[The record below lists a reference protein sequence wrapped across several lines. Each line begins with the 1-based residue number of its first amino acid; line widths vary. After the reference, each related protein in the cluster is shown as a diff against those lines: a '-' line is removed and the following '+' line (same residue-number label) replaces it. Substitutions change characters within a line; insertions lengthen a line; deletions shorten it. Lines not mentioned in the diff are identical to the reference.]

1 MEKTNKMKS
10 LTNDMKTFEKLMQEQ
25 RKEKQIPGIDLEI
38 DTEEDSPADI
48 LLQAAG
54 MLMDCSVM
62 VAKAAFLVG
71 LMEAE
76 TDEDDEDGEDE
87 EAEPGEEEK
96 SGDAPEN
103 APAKADKADKPDEE
117 KEALRR
123 ELARFKSQTK
133 DTLKKLG
140 VKESDDPLTDLA
152 RLAAEANNETLEE
165 YQRKRAEQESAD
177 EAQRFMRAAKFE
189 AKMAADLAEV
199 HAAYPSTRGY
209 TSVKQLPN
217 FSEFARLRDL
227 GVSPKQAYIAANPD
241 AVTAAAAEAAR
252 QRSMNDGKWH
262 LKPAVRKSSK
272 DNSLV
277 LSKKDMAMY
286 RNTFPELSD
295 KEILALYKQA
305 NK

>member
-1 MEKTNKMKS
+1 MNENEK
-10 LTNDMKTFEKLMQEQ
+10 DEKLGGAANEPQES
-25 RKEKQIPGIDLEI
+25 EKGDQELGFEVDEDGDIIFPDDE
-38 DTEEDSPADI
+38 EEDADDES
-48 LLQAAG
+48 LG
-54 MLMDCSVM
+54 DEGDEDPDGEDDGESDP
-62 VAKAAFLVG
+62 
-71 LMEAE
+71 
-76 TDEDDEDGEDE
+76 DEDDEDGEDE

-96 SGDAPEN
+96 SGDAPDN
-103 APAKADKADKPDEE
+103 APAKADKADEPDEE

-241 AVTAAAAEAAR
+241 AVTAAAAESAR
-252 QRSMNDGKWH
+252 QRSMNDGKGH

-286 RNTFPELSD
+286 RDTFPELSD

>member
-1 MEKTNKMKS
+1 MNENEK
-10 LTNDMKTFEKLMQEQ
+10 DEKLGGAANEPQDSEKGDQELGF
-25 RKEKQIPGIDLEI
+25 EVDEDGDIIFPEDE
-38 DTEEDSPADI
+38 EEDAD
-48 LLQAAG
+48 
-54 MLMDCSVM
+54 DE
-62 VAKAAFLVG
+62 G
-71 LMEAE
+71 LGDEGDE
-76 TDEDDEDGEDE
+76 DPDGEDDGESDPDEDDEDGEGE

-96 SGDAPEN
+96 SVDAPDN
-103 APAKADKADKPDEE
+103 APAKADKADEPDEE

-241 AVTAAAAEAAR
+241 AVTAAAAESAR
-252 QRSMNDGKWH
+252 QRSMNDGKGH

-286 RNTFPELSD
+286 RDAFPDLSD

>member
-1 MEKTNKMKS
+1 MNEHEK
-10 LTNDMKTFEKLMQEQ
+10 DEKLSGAANESQDSEKGDQELGF
-25 RKEKQIPGIDLEI
+25 EVDEDGDIIFPEDE
-38 DTEEDSPADI
+38 EEDAD
-48 LLQAAG
+48 
-54 MLMDCSVM
+54 DE
-62 VAKAAFLVG
+62 G
-71 LMEAE
+71 LGDEGDE
-76 TDEDDEDGEDE
+76 DPDGEDDGESDPDEDDEDGEGE
-87 EAEPGEEEK
+87 EAEPGEEKK
-96 SGDAPEN
+96 SVDAPDN
-103 APAKADKADKPDEE
+103 APAKADKADEPDEE

-241 AVTAAAAEAAR
+241 AVTAAAAESAR
-252 QRSMNDGKWH
+252 QRSMNDGKGH

-272 DNSLV
+272 DNSLA

-286 RNTFPELSD
+286 RDAFPNLSD

>member
-1 MEKTNKMKS
+1 MNEHEK
-10 LTNDMKTFEKLMQEQ
+10 DEKLGGAANESQES
-25 RKEKQIPGIDLEI
+25 EKGDQELGFEVDEDGDIVFPEDE
-38 DTEEDSPADI
+38 EEDAD
-48 LLQAAG
+48 
-54 MLMDCSVM
+54 DE
-62 VAKAAFLVG
+62 G
-71 LMEAE
+71 LGDEGDE
-76 TDEDDEDGEDE
+76 DPDGEDDGESDPDEDDEDGEGE

-96 SGDAPEN
+96 SGDAPDN

-241 AVTAAAAEAAR
+241 AVTAAAAESAR
-252 QRSMNDGKWH
+252 QRSMNDGKGH

-272 DNSLV
+272 DNSLA

-286 RNTFPELSD
+286 RDAFPNLSD

>member
-1 MEKTNKMKS
+1 MNENEKDT
-10 LTNDMKTFEKLMQEQ
+10 KTGGAANEPQDAEKGDQEL
-25 RKEKQIPGIDLEI
+25 GF
-38 DTEEDSPADI
+38 
-48 LLQAAG
+48 
-54 MLMDCSVM
+54 VM
-62 VAKAAFLVG
+62 
-71 LMEAE
+71 
-76 TDEDDEDGEDE
+76 DEDGDIIFPDE
-87 EAEPGEEEK
+87 EEEDGDEDILADEGDDDPDGEDDGESDPDDDEEGDADEGAEPGEDGK
-96 SGDAPEN
+96 SGDDPEA
-103 APAKADKADKPDEE
+103 APAKAAEAEKPDAE

-123 ELARFKSQTK
+123 ELARLKSQAK
-133 DTLKKLG
+133 DTLKRLG
-140 VKESDDPLTDLA
+140 VKDSNDPLTDLA

-189 AKMAADLAEV
+189 QKMAADLAEV

-241 AVTAAAAEAAR
+241 AVTAAAAASAR
-252 QRSMNDGKWH
+252 QRSMNDGKGH

-286 RNTFPELSD
+286 RDTFPDLSD

>member
-1 MEKTNKMKS
+1 MNEHEK
-10 LTNDMKTFEKLMQEQ
+10 DEKLSGAANESQES
-25 RKEKQIPGIDLEI
+25 EKGDQELGFEVDEDGDIIFPEDE
-38 DTEEDSPADI
+38 EEDAD
-48 LLQAAG
+48 
-54 MLMDCSVM
+54 DE
-62 VAKAAFLVG
+62 G
-71 LMEAE
+71 LGDEGDE
-76 TDEDDEDGEDE
+76 DPDGEDDGESDPDEDDEDGEGE

-96 SGDAPEN
+96 SGDAPDN
-103 APAKADKADKPDEE
+103 APAKADKADEPDEE

-241 AVTAAAAEAAR
+241 AVTAAAAESAR
-252 QRSMNDGKWH
+252 QRSMNDGKGH

-272 DNSLV
+272 DNSLA

-286 RNTFPELSD
+286 RDAFPNLSD

>member
-1 MEKTNKMKS
+1 MNENEK
-10 LTNDMKTFEKLMQEQ
+10 DEKLGGAANEPQDSEKGDQELGF
-25 RKEKQIPGIDLEI
+25 EVDEDGDIVFPEDE
-38 DTEEDSPADI
+38 EEDAD
-48 LLQAAG
+48 
-54 MLMDCSVM
+54 DE
-62 VAKAAFLVG
+62 G
-71 LMEAE
+71 LGDEGDE
-76 TDEDDEDGEDE
+76 DPDGEDDGESDPDEDDEDGEGE

-96 SGDAPEN
+96 SGDAPDN

-241 AVTAAAAEAAR
+241 AVTAAAAESAR
-252 QRSMNDGKWH
+252 QRSMNDGKGH

-272 DNSLV
+272 DNSLA

-286 RNTFPELSD
+286 RDAFPDLSD

>member
-1 MEKTNKMKS
+1 MNENEK
-10 LTNDMKTFEKLMQEQ
+10 DEKLGGADNESQES
-25 RKEKQIPGIDLEI
+25 EKGDQELGFEVDEDGDIIFPEDE
-38 DTEEDSPADI
+38 EEDADDES
-48 LLQAAG
+48 LG
-54 MLMDCSVM
+54 DEGDEDPDGEDDGESDP
-62 VAKAAFLVG
+62 
-71 LMEAE
+71 
-76 TDEDDEDGEDE
+76 DEDDEDGEGE

-96 SGDAPEN
+96 SGDAPDN

-241 AVTAAAAEAAR
+241 AVTAAAAESAR
-252 QRSMNDGKWH
+252 QRSMNDGKGH

-272 DNSLV
+272 DTSLA

-286 RNTFPELSD
+286 RDAFPDLSD

>member
-1 MEKTNKMKS
+1 MMNENEK
-10 LTNDMKTFEKLMQEQ
+10 DEKLGGAANESQES
-25 RKEKQIPGIDLEI
+25 EKGDQELGFEVDEDGDIIFPDDE
-38 DTEEDSPADI
+38 EEDAD
-48 LLQAAG
+48 
-54 MLMDCSVM
+54 DE
-62 VAKAAFLVG
+62 G
-71 LMEAE
+71 LGDEGDE
-76 TDEDDEDGEDE
+76 DPDGEDDGESDPDEDDEDGEDE

-96 SGDAPEN
+96 SGDAPDN
-103 APAKADKADKPDEE
+103 APAKADKADEPDEE

-241 AVTAAAAEAAR
+241 AVTAAAAESAR
-252 QRSMNDGKWH
+252 QRSMNDGKGH

-286 RNTFPELSD
+286 RDTFPELSD

>member
-1 MEKTNKMKS
+1 MNENEK
-10 LTNDMKTFEKLMQEQ
+10 DEKLGGAANEPQES
-25 RKEKQIPGIDLEI
+25 EKGDQELGFEVDEDGDIIFPDDE
-38 DTEEDSPADI
+38 EEDAD
-48 LLQAAG
+48 
-54 MLMDCSVM
+54 DE
-62 VAKAAFLVG
+62 G
-71 LMEAE
+71 LGDEGDE
-76 TDEDDEDGEDE
+76 DPDGEDDGESDPDEDDEDGEDE

-96 SGDAPEN
+96 SGDAPDN
-103 APAKADKADKPDEE
+103 APAKADKADEPDEE

-241 AVTAAAAEAAR
+241 AVTAAAAESAR
-252 QRSMNDGKWH
+252 QRSMNDGKGH

-272 DNSLV
+272 DNSLA

-286 RNTFPELSD
+286 RDAFPNLSD

>member
-1 MEKTNKMKS
+1 MNENEK
-10 LTNDMKTFEKLMQEQ
+10 DEKLGGAANEPQDSEKGDQELGF
-25 RKEKQIPGIDLEI
+25 EVDEDGDIIFPEDE
-38 DTEEDSPADI
+38 EEDADDES
-48 LLQAAG
+48 LG
-54 MLMDCSVM
+54 DE
-62 VAKAAFLVG
+62 G
-71 LMEAE
+71 
-76 TDEDDEDGEDE
+76 DEDHDGEDDGESDPDEEDEDGEDE

-96 SGDAPEN
+96 SGDAPDN
-103 APAKADKADKPDEE
+103 APAKADKADEPDEE

-241 AVTAAAAEAAR
+241 AVTAAAAESAR
-252 QRSMNDGKWH
+252 QRSMNDGKGH

-272 DNSLV
+272 DTSLV

-286 RNTFPELSD
+286 RDTFPELSD
-295 KEILALYKQA
+295 KEIMALYKQA

>member
-1 MEKTNKMKS
+1 MNEHEK
-10 LTNDMKTFEKLMQEQ
+10 DEKLSGAANESQES
-25 RKEKQIPGIDLEI
+25 EKGDQELGFEVDEDGDIIFPEDE
-38 DTEEDSPADI
+38 EEDAD
-48 LLQAAG
+48 
-54 MLMDCSVM
+54 DE
-62 VAKAAFLVG
+62 G
-71 LMEAE
+71 LGDEGDE
-76 TDEDDEDGEDE
+76 DPDGEDDGESDPDEDDEDGEDE

-96 SGDAPEN
+96 SGDAPDN
-103 APAKADKADKPDEE
+103 APAKADKADEPDEE

-241 AVTAAAAEAAR
+241 AVTAAAAESAR
-252 QRSMNDGKWH
+252 QRSMNDGKGH

-277 LSKKDMAMY
+277 LSKTDMAMY
-286 RNTFPELSD
+286 RDAFPDLSD

>member
-1 MEKTNKMKS
+1 MNENEK
-10 LTNDMKTFEKLMQEQ
+10 DEKLGGAANEPQDSEKGDQELGF
-25 RKEKQIPGIDLEI
+25 EVDEDGDIIFPDDE
-38 DTEEDSPADI
+38 EEDADDES
-48 LLQAAG
+48 LG
-54 MLMDCSVM
+54 DE
-62 VAKAAFLVG
+62 G
-71 LMEAE
+71 
-76 TDEDDEDGEDE
+76 DEDPDGEDDGESDPDEEDEDGEDE

-96 SGDAPEN
+96 SGDAPDN

-241 AVTAAAAEAAR
+241 AVTAAAAESAR
-252 QRSMNDGKWH
+252 QRSMNDGKGH

-272 DNSLV
+272 DTSLV

-286 RNTFPELSD
+286 RDTFPELSD
-295 KEILALYKQA
+295 KEIMALYKQA

>member
-1 MEKTNKMKS
+1 MNESEK
-10 LTNDMKTFEKLMQEQ
+10 DEKLSGAANEPQES
-25 RKEKQIPGIDLEI
+25 EKGDQELGFEVDEDGDIIFPDDE
-38 DTEEDSPADI
+38 EEDADDES
-48 LLQAAG
+48 LG
-54 MLMDCSVM
+54 DEGDEDPDGEDDGESDP
-62 VAKAAFLVG
+62 
-71 LMEAE
+71 
-76 TDEDDEDGEDE
+76 DEDDEDGEDE

-96 SGDAPEN
+96 SGDAPDN
-103 APAKADKADKPDEE
+103 APAKADKADEPDEE

-241 AVTAAAAEAAR
+241 AVTAAAAESAR
-252 QRSMNDGKWH
+252 QRSMNDGKGH

-272 DNSLV
+272 DNSLA

-286 RNTFPELSD
+286 RDAFPNLSD

>member
-1 MEKTNKMKS
+1 MNENEK
-10 LTNDMKTFEKLMQEQ
+10 DEKLSGAANESQES
-25 RKEKQIPGIDLEI
+25 EKGDQELGFEVDEDGDIIFPEDE
-38 DTEEDSPADI
+38 EEDAD
-48 LLQAAG
+48 
-54 MLMDCSVM
+54 DE
-62 VAKAAFLVG
+62 G
-71 LMEAE
+71 LGDEGDE
-76 TDEDDEDGEDE
+76 DPDGEDDGESDPDEDDEDGEGE

-96 SGDAPEN
+96 SGDAPDN
-103 APAKADKADKPDEE
+103 APAKADKADEPDEE

-241 AVTAAAAEAAR
+241 AVTAAAAESAR
-252 QRSMNDGKWH
+252 QRSMNDGKGH

-286 RNTFPELSD
+286 RDAFPDLSD

>member
-1 MEKTNKMKS
+1 MNENEK
-10 LTNDMKTFEKLMQEQ
+10 DEKLGGAANEPQDSEKGDQELGF
-25 RKEKQIPGIDLEI
+25 EVDEDGDIIFPEDE
-38 DTEEDSPADI
+38 EEDAD
-48 LLQAAG
+48 
-54 MLMDCSVM
+54 DE
-62 VAKAAFLVG
+62 G
-71 LMEAE
+71 LGDEGDE
-76 TDEDDEDGEDE
+76 DPDGEDDGESDPDEDDEDGEGE

-96 SGDAPEN
+96 SGDAPDN
-103 APAKADKADKPDEE
+103 APAKADKADEPDEE

-227 GVSPKQAYIAANPD
+227 GVSPKQAYIAANPE
-241 AVTAAAAEAAR
+241 AVTAAAAESAR
-252 QRSMNDGKWH
+252 QRSLNDGKGH

-272 DNSLV
+272 DNSLA

-286 RNTFPELSD
+286 RDAFPNLSD

>member
-1 MEKTNKMKS
+1 MNENEK
-10 LTNDMKTFEKLMQEQ
+10 DEKLSGAANESQDSEKGDQELGF
-25 RKEKQIPGIDLEI
+25 EVDEDGDIIFPDDE
-38 DTEEDSPADI
+38 EEDAD
-48 LLQAAG
+48 
-54 MLMDCSVM
+54 DE
-62 VAKAAFLVG
+62 G
-71 LMEAE
+71 LGDEGDKDPDGE
-76 TDEDDEDGEDE
+76 DDGESDPDEDDEDGEDE
-87 EAEPGEEEK
+87 EAEPGEEKK
-96 SGDAPEN
+96 SGDAPDN
-103 APAKADKADKPDEE
+103 APAKADKADEPDEE

-241 AVTAAAAEAAR
+241 AVTAAAAESAR
-252 QRSMNDGKWH
+252 QRSMNDGKGH

-286 RNTFPELSD
+286 RDTFPELSD

>member
-1 MEKTNKMKS
+1 MNENEK
-10 LTNDMKTFEKLMQEQ
+10 DEKLGGAANESQES
-25 RKEKQIPGIDLEI
+25 EKGDQELGFEVDEDGDIIFPEDE
-38 DTEEDSPADI
+38 EEDAD
-48 LLQAAG
+48 
-54 MLMDCSVM
+54 DES
-62 VAKAAFLVG
+62 LVDEG
-71 LMEAE
+71 DEDPDGE
-76 TDEDDEDGEDE
+76 DDGESDPDEDDEDGEGE
-87 EAEPGEEEK
+87 EAEPGEEKK
-96 SGDAPEN
+96 SVDAPDN
-103 APAKADKADKPDEE
+103 APAKADKADEPDEE

-241 AVTAAAAEAAR
+241 AVTAAAAESAR
-252 QRSMNDGKWH
+252 QRSMNDGKGH

-272 DNSLV
+272 DNSLA

-286 RNTFPELSD
+286 RDAFPDLSD

>member
-1 MEKTNKMKS
+1 MNEHEKDEKRGGAANESQESEKGDQE
-10 LTNDMKTFEKLMQEQ
+10 LGFEVDEDGDIIFP
-25 RKEKQIPGIDLEI
+25 EDE
-38 DTEEDSPADI
+38 EEDAD
-48 LLQAAG
+48 
-54 MLMDCSVM
+54 DE
-62 VAKAAFLVG
+62 G
-71 LMEAE
+71 LGDEGDE
-76 TDEDDEDGEDE
+76 DPDGEDDGESDPDEDDEDGEDE

-96 SGDAPEN
+96 SGDAPDN
-103 APAKADKADKPDEE
+103 APAKADKAVEPDEE

-241 AVTAAAAEAAR
+241 AVTAAAAESAR
-252 QRSMNDGKWH
+252 QRSMNDGKGH

-286 RNTFPELSD
+286 RDTFPELSD

>member
-1 MEKTNKMKS
+1 MNEHEK
-10 LTNDMKTFEKLMQEQ
+10 DEKLGGAANESQES
-25 RKEKQIPGIDLEI
+25 EKGDQDLGFEVDEDGDI
-38 DTEEDSPADI
+38 IFPEDEEEDAD
-48 LLQAAG
+48 
-54 MLMDCSVM
+54 DE
-62 VAKAAFLVG
+62 G
-71 LMEAE
+71 LGDEGDE
-76 TDEDDEDGEDE
+76 DPDGEDDGESDPDEDDEDGEDE

-96 SGDAPEN
+96 SGDAPDN
-103 APAKADKADKPDEE
+103 APAKADKADEPDEE

-241 AVTAAAAEAAR
+241 AVTAAAAESAR
-252 QRSMNDGKWH
+252 QRSMNDGKGH

-286 RNTFPELSD
+286 RDTFPELSD

>member
-1 MEKTNKMKS
+1 MNENEK
-10 LTNDMKTFEKLMQEQ
+10 DEKLGGAANESQES
-25 RKEKQIPGIDLEI
+25 EKGDQELGFEVDEDGDIIFPDDE
-38 DTEEDSPADI
+38 EEDAD
-48 LLQAAG
+48 
-54 MLMDCSVM
+54 DE
-62 VAKAAFLVG
+62 G
-71 LMEAE
+71 LGDEGDE
-76 TDEDDEDGEDE
+76 DPDGEDDGESDPDEDDEDGNGE

-96 SGDAPEN
+96 SGDAPDN
-103 APAKADKADKPDEE
+103 APAKADKADEPDEE

-241 AVTAAAAEAAR
+241 AVTAAAAESAR
-252 QRSMNDGKWH
+252 QRSMNDGKGH

-286 RNTFPELSD
+286 RDTFPELSD

>member
-1 MEKTNKMKS
+1 MNENEK
-10 LTNDMKTFEKLMQEQ
+10 DEKLGGAANESQES
-25 RKEKQIPGIDLEI
+25 EKGDQELGFEVDEDGDIIFPEDEQEDADDESPGDEG
-38 DTEEDSPADI
+38 DEDPDGEDDGESDP
-48 LLQAAG
+48 
-54 MLMDCSVM
+54 
-62 VAKAAFLVG
+62 
-71 LMEAE
+71 
-76 TDEDDEDGEDE
+76 DEDDEDGEGE

-96 SGDAPEN
+96 SGDAPDN

-241 AVTAAAAEAAR
+241 AVTAAAAESAR
-252 QRSMNDGKWH
+252 QRSMNDGKGH

-286 RNTFPELSD
+286 RDTFPHLSD

>member
-1 MEKTNKMKS
+1 MNEHEK
-10 LTNDMKTFEKLMQEQ
+10 DEKLSGAANESQES
-25 RKEKQIPGIDLEI
+25 EKGDQELGFEVDEDGDIIFPEDE
-38 DTEEDSPADI
+38 EEDAD
-48 LLQAAG
+48 
-54 MLMDCSVM
+54 DE
-62 VAKAAFLVG
+62 G
-71 LMEAE
+71 LGDEGDE
-76 TDEDDEDGEDE
+76 DPDGEDDGESDPDEDDEDGEGE

-96 SGDAPEN
+96 SGDAPDN
-103 APAKADKADKPDEE
+103 APAKADKADEPDEE

-241 AVTAAAAEAAR
+241 AVTAAAAESAR
-252 QRSMNDGKWH
+252 QRSMNDGKGH

-286 RNTFPELSD
+286 RDAFPDLSD

>member
-1 MEKTNKMKS
+1 MMNENEK
-10 LTNDMKTFEKLMQEQ
+10 DEKLGGAANEPQES
-25 RKEKQIPGIDLEI
+25 EKGDQELGF
-38 DTEEDSPADI
+38 EEDEDGDIIFPDDEEEDADDES
-48 LLQAAG
+48 LG
-54 MLMDCSVM
+54 DEGDEDPDGEDDGESDP
-62 VAKAAFLVG
+62 
-71 LMEAE
+71 
-76 TDEDDEDGEDE
+76 DEDDEDGEDE
-87 EAEPGEEEK
+87 EAEPGEEKK
-96 SGDAPEN
+96 SGDDPDDAPT
-103 APAKADKADKPDEE
+103 KADKADEPDAE

-241 AVTAAAAEAAR
+241 AVTAAAAESAR
-252 QRSMNDGKWH
+252 QRSMNDGKGH

-272 DNSLV
+272 DNSLA

-286 RNTFPELSD
+286 RDAFPNLSD

>member
-1 MEKTNKMKS
+1 MNENEK
-10 LTNDMKTFEKLMQEQ
+10 DEKLGGAANEPQES
-25 RKEKQIPGIDLEI
+25 EKGDQELGFEVDEDGDIIFPDDE
-38 DTEEDSPADI
+38 EEDAD
-48 LLQAAG
+48 
-54 MLMDCSVM
+54 DE
-62 VAKAAFLVG
+62 G
-71 LMEAE
+71 LGDEG
-76 TDEDDEDGEDE
+76 DEDPDGEDDGESDPDENDEDGEDE

-96 SGDAPEN
+96 SGDAPDN
-103 APAKADKADKPDEE
+103 APAKADKADEPDEE

-241 AVTAAAAEAAR
+241 AVTAAAAESAR
-252 QRSMNDGKWH
+252 QRSMNDGKGH

-286 RNTFPELSD
+286 RDAFPNLSD

>member
-1 MEKTNKMKS
+1 MNKDEK
-10 LTNDMKTFEKLMQEQ
+10 DEKLGGAANEPQES
-25 RKEKQIPGIDLEI
+25 EKGDQELGFEVDEDGDIIFPDDE
-38 DTEEDSPADI
+38 EEDAD
-48 LLQAAG
+48 
-54 MLMDCSVM
+54 DE
-62 VAKAAFLVG
+62 G
-71 LMEAE
+71 LGDEGDE
-76 TDEDDEDGEDE
+76 DPDGEDDGESDPDEDDEDGEDE

-96 SGDAPEN
+96 SGDAPDN
-103 APAKADKADKPDEE
+103 APAKADKADEPDEE

-241 AVTAAAAEAAR
+241 AVTAAAAESAR
-252 QRSMNDGKWH
+252 QRSMNDGKGH

-286 RNTFPELSD
+286 RDTFPELSD

>member
-1 MEKTNKMKS
+1 MNENEK
-10 LTNDMKTFEKLMQEQ
+10 DEKLGGAANEPQDGDKGDQ
-25 RKEKQIPGIDLEI
+25 DLGFEVDEDGDI
-38 DTEEDSPADI
+38 IFPVDEEEDADGEI
-48 LLQAAG
+48 QVDEG
-54 MLMDCSVM
+54 EEDPDGEDDGESDP
-62 VAKAAFLVG
+62 
-71 LMEAE
+71 
-76 TDEDDEDGEDE
+76 DEDEEDGEDE
-87 EAEPGEEEK
+87 DAEPGEEEK
-96 SGDAPEN
+96 SGDAPDS
-103 APAKADKADKPDEE
+103 APAKAAKADEPDAE

-123 ELARFKSQTK
+123 ELARFKSQAK

-140 VKESDDPLTDLA
+140 VKESEDPLTDLA

-189 AKMAADLAEV
+189 QKMAADLAEV

-241 AVTAAAAEAAR
+241 AVTAAAAESAR
-252 QRSMNDGKWH
+252 QRSMNDGKGH

-286 RNTFPELSD
+286 RDTFPDLSD

>member
-1 MEKTNKMKS
+1 MNEHEK
-10 LTNDMKTFEKLMQEQ
+10 DEKLGGAANESQES
-25 RKEKQIPGIDLEI
+25 EKGDQELGFEVDEDGDIIFPDDE
-38 DTEEDSPADI
+38 EEDAD
-48 LLQAAG
+48 
-54 MLMDCSVM
+54 DE
-62 VAKAAFLVG
+62 G
-71 LMEAE
+71 LGDEGDE
-76 TDEDDEDGEDE
+76 DPDGEDDGESDPDEDDEDGEDE

-96 SGDAPEN
+96 SGDAPDN
-103 APAKADKADKPDEE
+103 APAKADKADEPDEE

-241 AVTAAAAEAAR
+241 AVTAAAAESAR
-252 QRSMNDGKWH
+252 QRSMNDGKGH

-286 RNTFPELSD
+286 RDTFPELSD
-295 KEILALYKQA
+295 KEIMALYKQA

>member
-1 MEKTNKMKS
+1 MNEHEK
-10 LTNDMKTFEKLMQEQ
+10 DEKLSGAANESQES
-25 RKEKQIPGIDLEI
+25 EKGDQELGFEVDEDGDIIFPADE
-38 DTEEDSPADI
+38 EEDAD
-48 LLQAAG
+48 
-54 MLMDCSVM
+54 DE
-62 VAKAAFLVG
+62 G
-71 LMEAE
+71 LGDEGDE
-76 TDEDDEDGEDE
+76 DPDGEDDGESDPDEDDEDGEDE

-96 SGDAPEN
+96 SGDAPDN
-103 APAKADKADKPDEE
+103 APAKADKADEPDEE

-177 EAQRFMRAAKFE
+177 EALRFMRAAKFE

-241 AVTAAAAEAAR
+241 AVTAAAAESAR
-252 QRSMNDGKWH
+252 QRSMNDGKGH

-272 DNSLV
+272 DNSLA

-286 RNTFPELSD
+286 RDAFPNLSD

>member
-1 MEKTNKMKS
+1 MNENEK
-10 LTNDMKTFEKLMQEQ
+10 DEKLGGAANESQES
-25 RKEKQIPGIDLEI
+25 EKGDQELGFEVDEDGDIIFPEDE
-38 DTEEDSPADI
+38 EEDAD
-48 LLQAAG
+48 
-54 MLMDCSVM
+54 DES
-62 VAKAAFLVG
+62 LVDEG
-71 LMEAE
+71 DEDPDGE
-76 TDEDDEDGEDE
+76 DDGESDPDEDDEDGEGE

-96 SGDAPEN
+96 SGDAPDN
-103 APAKADKADKPDEE
+103 APAKADKADEPDEE

-241 AVTAAAAEAAR
+241 AVTAAAAESAR
-252 QRSMNDGKWH
+252 QRSMNDGKGH

-286 RNTFPELSD
+286 RDTFPELSD

>member
-1 MEKTNKMKS
+1 MNENEK
-10 LTNDMKTFEKLMQEQ
+10 DEKLGGAANEPQES
-25 RKEKQIPGIDLEI
+25 EKGDQELGFEVDEDGDIIFPDDE
-38 DTEEDSPADI
+38 EEDAD
-48 LLQAAG
+48 
-54 MLMDCSVM
+54 DE
-62 VAKAAFLVG
+62 G
-71 LMEAE
+71 LGDEGDE
-76 TDEDDEDGEDE
+76 DPDGEDDGESDPDEDDEDGEDE

-96 SGDAPEN
+96 SGDAPDN

-165 YQRKRAEQESAD
+165 YQRKRAEQESAE

-241 AVTAAAAEAAR
+241 AVTAAAAESAR
-252 QRSMNDGKWH
+252 QRSMNDGKGH
-262 LKPAVRKSSK
+262 LKPAVRKSSN
-272 DNSLV
+272 DTSLV

-286 RNTFPELSD
+286 RDAFPDLSD

>member
-1 MEKTNKMKS
+1 MNENEK
-10 LTNDMKTFEKLMQEQ
+10 DEKLGGAANEPQES
-25 RKEKQIPGIDLEI
+25 EKGDQELGFEVDEDGDIIFPEDE
-38 DTEEDSPADI
+38 EEDAD
-48 LLQAAG
+48 
-54 MLMDCSVM
+54 DE
-62 VAKAAFLVG
+62 G
-71 LMEAE
+71 LGDEGDE
-76 TDEDDEDGEDE
+76 DPDGEDDGESDPDEDDEDGEGE

-96 SGDAPEN
+96 SGDAPDN
-103 APAKADKADKPDEE
+103 ASAKADKADEPDEE

-241 AVTAAAAEAAR
+241 AVTAAAAESAR
-252 QRSMNDGKWH
+252 QRSMNDGKGH

-277 LSKKDMAMY
+277 LSRKDMAMY
-286 RNTFPELSD
+286 RDAFPNLSD

>member
-1 MEKTNKMKS
+1 MNEHEK
-10 LTNDMKTFEKLMQEQ
+10 DEKLGGAANESQES
-25 RKEKQIPGIDLEI
+25 EKGDQELGFEVDEDGDIIFPDDE
-38 DTEEDSPADI
+38 EEDAD
-48 LLQAAG
+48 
-54 MLMDCSVM
+54 DE
-62 VAKAAFLVG
+62 G
-71 LMEAE
+71 LGDEGDE
-76 TDEDDEDGEDE
+76 DPDGEDDGESDPDEDDEDGEGE

-96 SGDAPEN
+96 SGDAPDN

-199 HAAYPSTRGY
+199 HSAYPSTRGY

-241 AVTAAAAEAAR
+241 AVTAAAAESAR
-252 QRSMNDGKWH
+252 QRSMNDGKGH

-286 RNTFPELSD
+286 RDTFPELSD

>member
-1 MEKTNKMKS
+1 MNENEK
-10 LTNDMKTFEKLMQEQ
+10 DEKLSGAANESQES
-25 RKEKQIPGIDLEI
+25 EKGDQELGFEVDEDGDIIFPEDE
-38 DTEEDSPADI
+38 EEDAD
-48 LLQAAG
+48 
-54 MLMDCSVM
+54 DE
-62 VAKAAFLVG
+62 G
-71 LMEAE
+71 LGDEGDE
-76 TDEDDEDGEDE
+76 DPDGEDDGESDPDEDDEDGEDE

-96 SGDAPEN
+96 SGDAPDN

-241 AVTAAAAEAAR
+241 AVTAAAAESAR
-252 QRSMNDGKWH
+252 QRSMNDGKGH

-286 RNTFPELSD
+286 RDTFPELSD

>member
-1 MEKTNKMKS
+1 MNESEK
-10 LTNDMKTFEKLMQEQ
+10 DEKLSGAANEPQES
-25 RKEKQIPGIDLEI
+25 EKGDQELGFEVDEDGDIIFPDDE
-38 DTEEDSPADI
+38 EEDAD
-48 LLQAAG
+48 
-54 MLMDCSVM
+54 DE
-62 VAKAAFLVG
+62 G
-71 LMEAE
+71 LGDEGDE
-76 TDEDDEDGEDE
+76 DPDGEDDGESDPDEDDDDGEGG

-96 SGDAPEN
+96 SGDAPDN

-241 AVTAAAAEAAR
+241 AVTAAAAESAR
-252 QRSMNDGKWH
+252 QRSMNDGKGH

-272 DNSLV
+272 DNSLA

-286 RNTFPELSD
+286 RDAFPDLSD